1 MAYGLKASSCDPLS
15 NILES
20 VLLKLQ
26 GTKPRQIDSFAP
38 SVSDFKVAHFFQVII
53 CPISQIWVLFSC
65 KIIKFTQLG
74 GKTIRLLT
82 SV

>member
-38 SVSDFKVAHFFQVII
+38 SVSDFKVAHFFSSNYM
-53 CPISQIWVLFSC
+53 PNFPNLGAF
-65 KIIKFTQLG
+65 QL
-74 GKTIRLLT
+74 
-82 SV
+82 